1 MRRWAPRR
9 PDQKGKS
16 CGMTIGITCSVLPFT
31 ACFIP
36 LPEKEMAYLPI
47 LGHAGWQHIQNLENK
62 AFICG
67 FCNTKVASDRGYIF
81 KLHQPGVSH
90 PMQGGVYICSNCG
103 NPIFH
108 APNRRQYP
116 SPPFGN
122 PVPHVPKELN
132 DLYEEAR
139 RCTGENCFTAAVL
152 LCRKM
157 LMNIAVQEGAKEGLK
172 FIEYVNHLS
181 DKGYIPPNGKHWV
194 DHIRTKGNEATHEI
208 ALMNQEDARDLLS
221 FVEMI
226 LRFIYEFPQRVPQPQ
241 PV

>member
-1 MRRWAPRR
+1 
-9 PDQKGKS
+9 
-16 CGMTIGITCSVLPFT
+16 
-31 ACFIP
+31 
-36 LPEKEMAYLPI
+36 MAY
-47 LGHAGWQHIQNLENK
+47 GWQQPQTLEAK

-67 FCNTKVASDRGYIF
+67 FCNTKVASERGF
-81 KLHQPGVSH
+81 LVNEHGTGRPF
-90 PMQGGVYICSNCG
+90 PMKGGIYICPNCKR
-103 NPIFH
+103 PVFH
-108 APNRRQYP
+108 APNGQQYP
-116 SPPFGN
+116 SPPFGS
-122 PVPHVPKELN
+122 PVPHVPTGLN

-194 DHIRTKGNEATHEI
+194 DHIRTKGNDATHEI

-241 PV
+241 PA